1 MCMFL
6 LVGGRRVELV
16 GDIVRIGRAQEN
28 DVVIDDGRVSRR
40 HLELRWRTDIERYV
54 VVDIGSSGGTW
65 LNGYSIRQCS
75 LEYGDVISLGGFD
88 VRVECP
94 PPEGE
99 GRFLSFFPCTQR
111 SVDVIVVEHI
121 LRLWK
126 IVKYFNY
133 IL

>member
-94 PPEGE
+94 PEGE
-99 GRFLSFFPCTQR
+99 GLAF
-111 SVDVIVVEHI
+111 
-121 LRLWK
+121 
-126 IVKYFNY
+126 
-133 IL
+133 